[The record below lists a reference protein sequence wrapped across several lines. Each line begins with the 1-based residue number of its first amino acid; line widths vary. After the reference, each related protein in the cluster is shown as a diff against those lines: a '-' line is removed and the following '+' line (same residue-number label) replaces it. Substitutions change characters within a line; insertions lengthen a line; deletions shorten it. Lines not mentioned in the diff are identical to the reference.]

1 MLRTPI
7 LVYVH
12 IVSTYDLIFFFEEYG
27 DHRDLHVLTH
37 PFPTRRSSDLSGGAA
52 QRNQPDQ
59 AADPPGPQP
68 NRSTPDR
75 GSEIQGRAASA
86 VADARRVSGAG
97 TADRKSTRLNS
108 IH

>member
-1 MLRTPI
+1 MRLA
-7 LVYVH
+7 H
-12 IVSTYDLIFFFEEYG
+12 
-27 DHRDLHVLTH
+27 
-37 PFPTRRSSDLSGGAA
+37 RRSGRWRASGLALSGGAA
-52 QRNQPDQ
+52 QRHQPDQ

-97 TADRKSTRLNS
+97 TARLLRVSVGLHGGIRDEGISDCTIAKPDREGLWAEK
-108 IH
+108 